1 MVILEEKVLDGVKCM
16 TREDLIKMLPENY
29 KELCWEQKAMTRHR
43 GIQDAEELMMLIL
56 FYVSEHSLAEV
67 AHYAKVEFG
76 TIISDVGF
84 MKRFKRCNEWVKS
97 IIAQMLDNEIIRYDV
112 PEKLRGYKVIA
123 VDGSDVRQKGAV
135 QKEYHLHYAVN
146 LFTLSSESF
155 KISPQ
160 QEGETLKNFLFG
172 KNTIV
177 IGDRAYASI
186 TGIEHCLAQ
195 QTDFILRI
203 KNKAFKLYDKNGEE
217 SELST
222 VLKEV
227 TEESCDFTLY
237 YKQKEE
243 LKPIRFC
250 AVKKTEEE
258 IETEKKRI
266 ARQESKKQKSLSDD
280 TKFTHK
286 YFFVITSLG
295 DDFTSDEILNLYKLR
310 WQVEMV
316 FKRYKSILKLGSIP
330 TKTDIAGQV
339 WLNCKML
346 IALLIEKILSS
357 VDFPPCADSSKYM
370 EGNEHSEAFDFSSV
384 LYNR

>member
-1 MVILEEKVLDGVKCM
+1 M
-16 TREDLIKMLPENY
+16 
-29 KELCWEQKAMTRHR
+29 
-43 GIQDAEELMMLIL
+43 
-56 FYVSEHSLAEV
+56 
-67 AHYAKVEFG
+67 
-76 TIISDVGF
+76 
-84 MKRFKRCNEWVKS
+84 
-97 IIAQMLDNEIIRYDV
+97 
-112 PEKLRGYKVIA
+112 
-123 VDGSDVRQKGAV
+123 
-135 QKEYHLHYAVN
+135 
-146 LFTLSSESF
+146 
-155 KISPQ
+155 
-160 QEGETLKNFLFG
+160 
-172 KNTIV
+172 
-177 IGDRAYASI
+177 
-186 TGIEHCLAQ
+186 
-195 QTDFILRI
+195 
-203 KNKAFKLYDKNGEE
+203 
-217 SELST
+217 
-222 VLKEV
+222 KEV

-357 VDFPPCADSSKYM
+357 VDFPPLCRQLEVYGRK
-370 EGNEHSEAFDFSSV
+370 
-384 LYNR
+384 